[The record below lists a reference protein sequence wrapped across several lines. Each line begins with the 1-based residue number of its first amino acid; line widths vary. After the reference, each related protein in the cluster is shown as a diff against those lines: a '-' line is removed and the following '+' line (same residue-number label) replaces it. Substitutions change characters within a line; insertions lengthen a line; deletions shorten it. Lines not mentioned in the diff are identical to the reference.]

1 MYRHQ
6 LTEYGEMSRQ
16 DAYRACWEFVHDLS
30 IDQSL
35 ADDDPLIQSLA
46 VVDRRLGKRR
56 LRDFDSSALHPLAKG
71 LFEER
76 LAAEGISTENAWRQS
91 SAGGDRNPR

>member
-1 MYRHQ
+1 
-6 LTEYGEMSRQ
+6 MSRQ

-46 VVDRRLGKRR
+46 VVDRRLG
-56 LRDFDSSALHPLAKG
+56 
-71 LFEER
+71 
-76 LAAEGISTENAWRQS
+76 
-91 SAGGDRNPR
+91 